1 MQIRGIF
8 FRRPPSRHDSSSS
21 SLPAFLLSPLLCP
34 AGYIRTILLCS
45 GYCICVCS
53 AIPINTIN
61 WLKIPGNIY
70 SFSNSFRFLFF
81 KNSSSDRGRAGV
93 WLERSRQSNAT
104 LATFRIDGRWIHPF
118 GFRTLADCDWREPSA
133 MRDNGTEDNG
143 HDDCLRN
150 REESEKF
157 PNREKRQSRRVT
169 FSVSRPGASDLSR

>member
-1 MQIRGIF
+1 MNERADRRVNPRASRKVQIRGIF

-81 KNSSSDRGRAGV
+81 KNSSSTRIVGAQVYGWSEVGKVTRLWQHFESMDGGSI
-93 WLERSRQSNAT
+93 RSGSILSPIAIG
-104 LATFRIDGRWIHPF
+104 A
-118 GFRTLADCDWREPSA
+118 
-133 MRDNGTEDNG
+133 
-143 HDDCLRN
+143 
-150 REESEKF
+150 
-157 PNREKRQSRRVT
+157 
-169 FSVSRPGASDLSR
+169 SRPRCVITARRIMDTMTV